1 MAEIVVADASPVIAL
16 ARIEQLDLL
25 PRIFSRAIVP
35 LSVYRET
42 QRRPELSDA
51 QSIRVGRERALFHVH
66 EASIRVIAGLARQLG
81 DGEAEAI
88 SLAVQIHC
96 GVFMDEKAGRAAARV
111 LGLKTIGTLG
121 VLSLSRSKGFVTEL
135 KPLITR
141 LQQSGYYLA
150 TNLVENVLRAHGE
163 LTQ

>member
-16 ARIEQLDLL
+16 ARIEQLELL
-25 PRIFSRAIVP
+25 PRIFSRAILP

-51 QSIRVGRERALFHVH
+51 QSIRVGRQRGLFHVH
-66 EASIRVIAGLARQLG
+66 EASIQVIAGLARELG

-96 GVFMDEKAGRAAARV
+96 GVFMDEKAGRAAAKV

-121 VLSLSRSKGFVTEL
+121 VLSLARSKGFVTEL

-150 TNLVENVLRAHGE
+150 NNLVERVLRAQGE
-163 LTQ
+163 SFQ